1 MNEDGS
7 IVEEPTNPMLEIL
20 KSKEPELYTNMESV
34 HKTCLGKGKFK
45 IIVLFWLTDM
55 HFTFQFSQMETRA
68 ILLLRWFHV
77 LNMRE
82 KGYTKLFDILFY
94 I

>member
-7 IVEEPTNPMLEIL
+7 VVEEPTNPMLETL
-20 KSKEPELYTNMESV
+20 KSKEPELYSNMVSV

-55 HFTFQFSQMETRA
+55 HLTLFQFSQTETRA
-68 ILLLRWFHV
+68 ILLLS
-77 LNMRE
+77 
-82 KGYTKLFDILFY
+82 
-94 I
+94 